1 MQTMINYEEIGQR
14 IGKLVAEKQKAYGN
28 SYGNSGKI
36 LEILFPNGVKPEEY
50 TELLA
55 ICRVVDKLFRLA
67 NDPHYGG
74 ESPWGDIV
82 GYGLLRLGSWEER
95 QREEVPQSIDV
106 FDTPKYR
113 LDEGNIH
120 DACAANTND
129 ILWASGRDPQTT
141 QDVEC
146 LGGPYYKDAVETCRA
161 SHGDPALR
169 DSGLG

>member
-1 MQTMINYEEIGQR
+1 MINYEEIGQR

-36 LEILFPNGVKPEEY
+36 LEILFPNGVKPAEY

-82 GYGLLRLGSWEER
+82 GYGLLRLGSWGQR
-95 QREEVPQSIDV
+95 QKENPGHTFLDPFDIPQRIYECS
-106 FDTPKYR
+106 
-113 LDEGNIH
+113 
-120 DACAANTND
+120 
-129 ILWASGRDPQTT
+129 T

-146 LGGPYYKDAVETCRA
+146 LGKPYYKDAVETCRA

>member
-1 MQTMINYEEIGQR
+1 MINYEEIGQR

-36 LEILFPNGVKPEEY
+36 LEILFPNGVKPAEY

-82 GYGLLRLGSWEER
+82 GYGLLRLGSWEQR
-95 QREEVPQSIDV
+95 QKEDVPQSIDV

-120 DACAANTND
+120 DAKSC
-129 ILWASGRDPQTT
+129 GT
-141 QDVEC
+141 QDAEC
-146 LGGPYYKDAVETCRA
+146 LGMPYYLYGKPYYKDAVETCRA

>member
-1 MQTMINYEEIGQR
+1 MINYEEIGQR

-36 LEILFPNGVKPEEY
+36 LEILFPNGVKPEQY

-82 GYGLLRLGSWEER
+82 GYGLLRLGSWEQR
-95 QREEVPQSIDV
+95 QKYHGDPIPHSIDV
-106 FDTPKYR
+106 YAPPPYR
-113 LDEGNIH
+113 LDEGNVH
-120 DACAANTND
+120 DAKSC
-129 ILWASGRDPQTT
+129 GT
-141 QDVEC
+141 QDAEC
-146 LGGPYYKDAVETCRA
+146 LGMPYYLYGKPYYKDAVETCRA

>member
-1 MQTMINYEEIGQR
+1 MINYEEIGQR

-36 LEILFPNGVKPEEY
+36 LEILFPNGVKPAEY

-82 GYGLLRLGSWEER
+82 GYGLLRLGSWEQR
-95 QREEVPQSIDV
+95 QKEDVPQSIDV

-120 DACAANTND
+120 DAKCC
-129 ILWASGRDPQTT
+129 GT

-146 LGGPYYKDAVETCRA
+146 LGMPYYLYGKPYYKDAVETCRA
-161 SHGDPALR
+161 SHGDPALT

>member
-1 MQTMINYEEIGQR
+1 MINYEEIGQR

-36 LEILFPNGVKPEEY
+36 LEILFPNGVKPAEY

-82 GYGLLRLGSWEER
+82 GYGLLRLGSWEQR
-95 QREEVPQSIDV
+95 QKEDVPQSIDV
-106 FDTPKYR
+106 FDTPKHR

-120 DACAANTND
+120 DAKSC
-129 ILWASGRDPQTT
+129 GT

-146 LGGPYYKDAVETCRA
+146 LGMPYYKDAVETCRA
-161 SHGDPALR
+161 SHGDPAIR

>member
-1 MQTMINYEEIGQR
+1 MINYEEIGQR

-36 LEILFPNGVKPEEY
+36 LEILFPNGVKPAEY

-82 GYGLLRLGSWEER
+82 GYGLLRLGSWEQR
-95 QREEVPQSIDV
+95 QKEDVPQSIDV

-120 DACAANTND
+120 DAFTSNL
-129 ILWASGRDPQTT
+129 LWASGHDLQTT
-141 QDVEC
+141 QDAEC
-146 LGGPYYKDAVETCRA
+146 LGMPYYKDPVETCRA